1 MAPLTR
7 AAAALAAQQRAS
19 KTRTS
24 SPAPKPLKAPVGDE
38 NRPPAVNSN
47 LSPAALEAIEKAIK
61 GYKPPVQ
68 TKAKSVSE
76 EEIRAPSRKR
86 LCGAGAF
93 VRFFIFVSLLSAA
106 AFTFASDALKAKA
119 TDVAVSLKEQAS
131 EVNAADLA
139 ASLKEHIVSFKQKAA
154 KVKASDI
161 VASLKEKASMV
172 KGADIAAF
180 LKKHAASF
188 KEQVSKVKYAEI
200 AASLR
205 EQALHLQHLS
215 KAVLSKM
222 EPSIKYYVHQIQS
235 FVPPLY

>member
-68 TKAKSVSE
+68 TK